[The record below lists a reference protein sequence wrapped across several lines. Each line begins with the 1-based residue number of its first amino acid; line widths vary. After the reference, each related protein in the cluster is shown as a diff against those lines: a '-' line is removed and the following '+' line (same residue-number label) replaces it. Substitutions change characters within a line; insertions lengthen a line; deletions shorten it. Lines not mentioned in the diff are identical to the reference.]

1 MRTDKVLE
9 RLDSIPSLSRAGKPI
24 NGLSRLIGALPIWDQ
39 AYGRISSNDGSMTA
53 GVDGETFDGFSLD
66 KVNNI
71 IKRVLDG
78 SYEFS
83 PVRRVYIPKSNGQ
96 KRPLGIPT
104 VEDRLVQEVVRS
116 LLDRVYD
123 PIFSRYSHGF
133 RSGRSCHT
141 ALRQIGKNWTGT
153 KWFVNVDIAGF
164 FDSINHDVLLELL
177 RKRIQD
183 EKIILLVKKM
193 LEAGYLENWR
203 YVGTYSGT
211 PQGGVI
217 SPLLANIV
225 LHELD
230 CFVMDTIKEFDSGKD
245 RKVNPAYRNVS
256 VKIQR
261 LRNKAE
267 KSAQSGDFEASNR
280 FKREAAGLLRDRSAL
295 PYGDMKDPN
304 FKRLKYVRYAD
315 DFLLGVIGSKAEA
328 VAIKELIESFL
339 KDTLKLEVA
348 HDKTCVR
355 HVSEGVVFLGY
366 EIVEDDSK
374 TVKTAD
380 NDASSMRYMHNRK
393 IREGIKYLR
402 FKVPV
407 QKRELFLSRNR
418 FGDLHANKAM
428 HRPELAVLDDLEIV
442 QFYNATIRGFVEYY
456 KLADSARYELKKVH
470 WIWLSSLLKTLAN
483 KHKSSRT
490 KEAHR
495 LQKTCVENGFPKN
508 PLGIVYSARG
518 VMRKLLLFR
527 FEAVDWSE
535 LKGRKVDLPPK
546 TAQYTMARTSY
557 ADRLNA
563 TECEWCG
570 SKRSQQNRIVMHHV
584 HRLKDRVGTVLWKF
598 LDSARKR
605 KQIALCEECHKKH
618 HAGKLDLSN
627 RLKDAA

>member
-141 ALRQIGKNWTGT
+141 ALRQIGKNWTWT

-328 VAIKELIESFL
+328 VAIK
-339 KDTLKLEVA
+339 
-348 HDKTCVR
+348 
-355 HVSEGVVFLGY
+355 
-366 EIVEDDSK
+366 
-374 TVKTAD
+374 
-380 NDASSMRYMHNRK
+380 
-393 IREGIKYLR
+393 
-402 FKVPV
+402 
-407 QKRELFLSRNR
+407 
-418 FGDLHANKAM
+418 
-428 HRPELAVLDDLEIV
+428 
-442 QFYNATIRGFVEYY
+442 
-456 KLADSARYELKKVH
+456 
-470 WIWLSSLLKTLAN
+470 
-483 KHKSSRT
+483 
-490 KEAHR
+490 
-495 LQKTCVENGFPKN
+495 
-508 PLGIVYSARG
+508 
-518 VMRKLLLFR
+518 
-527 FEAVDWSE
+527 
-535 LKGRKVDLPPK
+535 
-546 TAQYTMARTSY
+546 
-557 ADRLNA
+557 
-563 TECEWCG
+563 
-570 SKRSQQNRIVMHHV
+570 
-584 HRLKDRVGTVLWKF
+584 
-598 LDSARKR
+598 
-605 KQIALCEECHKKH
+605 
-618 HAGKLDLSN
+618 
-627 RLKDAA
+627 